1 MKNYLLKQV
10 GELSPEDQLALVESI
25 WDRIASNN
33 EAPLPTASQKAELD
47 RLLAAH
53 DANPDDVLTWEEVE
67 AAALAR
73 MRR

>member
-1 MKNYLLKQV
+1 MKDDLLKQV
-10 GELSPEDQLALVESI
+10 GELSPEDQIALVESI

-33 EAPLPTASQKAELD
+33 EAPLPTESQKAELD

-53 DANPDDVLTWEEVE
+53 EANPDDVFTWEEVE

>member
-1 MKNYLLKQV
+1 MKDDLLKQV
-10 GELSPEDQLALVESI
+10 GELSPEDQIALVESI

-33 EAPLPTASQKAELD
+33 EAPLPTESQKAELD

-53 DANPDDVLTWEEVE
+53 EANPDDVFTWEEVE

-73 MRR
+73 MRL